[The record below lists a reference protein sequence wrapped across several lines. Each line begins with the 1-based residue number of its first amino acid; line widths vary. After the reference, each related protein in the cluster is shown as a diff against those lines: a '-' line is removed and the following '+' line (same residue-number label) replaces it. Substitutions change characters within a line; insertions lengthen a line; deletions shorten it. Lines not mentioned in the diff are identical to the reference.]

1 MGEACRKFAVKTSP
15 IPLFN
20 FGKQPKTANTYIRLL
35 KIGCFKRDHEK
46 GSLIFSF
53 APQPLFIDKI
63 MKNKKAWSQLPVSLS
78 YKPCLQKFLFWS
90 SLLNLETVERKGKN
104 DKALNIS

>member
-20 FGKQPKTANTYIRLL
+20 FGKQPKTANAYMRLL

-53 APQPLFIDKI
+53 APPAPFYRQNYGKQTGLELVTSLFELQNLLTKI
-63 MKNKKAWSQLPVSLS
+63 PVLVWSFESGNCRKK
-78 YKPCLQKFLFWS
+78 
-90 SLLNLETVERKGKN
+90 RKK
-104 DKALNIS
+104 

>member
-20 FGKQPKTANTYIRLL
+20 FGKQPKTANAYMRLL

-53 APQPLFIDKI
+53 APPAPFYRQNYGKQKGLELVTSLFELQNLLTKI
-63 MKNKKAWSQLPVSLS
+63 PVLVWSFESGNCRKK
-78 YKPCLQKFLFWS
+78 
-90 SLLNLETVERKGKN
+90 RKK
-104 DKALNIS
+104 